1 MARVASS
8 VGLKRVKERERKGDE
23 KEKAQMS
30 DESKLF
36 RQANNA
42 AFVGARGFHSTT
54 LPSKDSLSLGGLMA
68 ALIRRLMDL
77 TMS

>member
-8 VGLKRVKERERKGDE
+8 VGLKRVKEREEGDE

-36 RQANNA
+36 RTTRLLSVPG
-42 AFVGARGFHSTT
+42 AFIRRFS
-54 LPSKDSLSLGGLMA
+54 LPKTLSLGGLMA